1 VPAARSTRTPRGR
14 LDLLLPFADP
24 IRIRIL
30 ALLELEEL
38 SVGELARAL
47 GLAQSRVSNH
57 LRLLRGAGL
66 LEERRAGTNTFLRS
80 ALRPAAEEAGGAGV
94 RSAPAGR
101 LWAVLRDE
109 FLEQRQASADRARL
123 SAVLAARAS
132 DESTFFERLAA
143 DWDKLA
149 GAFATGR
156 ARERAVA
163 RLLPGD
169 WVLADLGCGTGY
181 MAEALL
187 GACTRLICVDRSA
200 RMLAEAE
207 KRLARARSTTALEF
221 RRGELDALPIADGEL
236 DGLVVGL
243 VLHHLPA
250 LDPALREMRRVLAPG
265 AAASVVELAPHR
277 ETWMRSALGDRQ
289 LGLEPEEVLA
299 AFERAG
305 FEDLLLDPLEDHY
318 CPRPPGGAEPVA
330 LPLYLVRGRRPHSP
344 GSS

>member
-1 VPAARSTRTPRGR
+1 VAAERPSRAPRGR

-66 LEERRAGTNTFLRS
+66 LEERRAGTTTFLRS
-80 ALRPAAEEAGGAGV
+80 ALRHAAQDGAAAGASSGTA
-94 RSAPAGR
+94 AR

-109 FLEQRQASADRARL
+109 FLGQRQAAADRARL
-123 SAVLAARAS
+123 SGVLGARAS
-132 DESTFFERLAA
+132 DESSFFERVAA

-156 ARERAVA
+156 ARERAAA
-163 RLLPGD
+163 RLLPGE

-181 MAEALL
+181 MAEVLL
-187 GACTRLICVDRSA
+187 GACARLICVDRSA

-221 RRGELDALPIADGEL
+221 RRGELDALPIADAEL
-236 DGLVVGL
+236 DGLVLGL

-250 LDPALREMRRVLAPG
+250 LDPAMREMRRVLRPG
-265 AAASVVELAPHR
+265 AAAAVIELAPHR
-277 ETWMRSALGDRQ
+277 ESWMRSALGDRR

-305 FEDLLLDPLEDHY
+305 FDDLLLDPLDDHY

-330 LPLYLVRGRRPHSP
+330 LPLFLVRGRRPHDP
-344 GSS
+344 RP